1 MSTLNQQ
8 YRINGIIDTSQGVFE
23 NLEQFALA
31 AGCWITYDANLG
43 RWSVI
48 INRAGISIKS
58 FDDFNIIGALDV
70 SSTSLTDYYNR
81 VKVTYARRDLNDQI
95 DFVEAVIPDWQRNP
109 REQDNTLEMRLGLV
123 TDPVQALN
131 IGARE
136 LKQSR
141 VNKIV
146 KFVTDYSSIG
156 LSAGDIIDI
165 TNSALNWNNKL
176 FRVIQIAEDDLEGG
190 EIELSITAVEYSAA
204 VYNNDLVRLDRS
216 RQNDIITIGGIAQ
229 PAGPGITVVD
239 RDSRPRLE
247 LSAVVPAGLVAGME
261 FWISFNGSAFYLQ
274 GTERPPAGGVYT
286 TGDTVT
292 LDVSNI
298 TAGEIGV
305 RVRALNSTT
314 SSVYSNT
321 TVVTYTPVQVTNAV
335 DPLTQVDD
343 GLGGLATALG
353 LIELLKGVD
362 GLFAGNT
369 EPGTESGNLY
379 ESIST
384 LLSDDEEFTGN
395 IANANPAI
403 SVIQVGNIPVQA
415 IVNTTVGFIAGNNMT
430 LEANPLDNTVTF
442 NAAGTGTGF
451 NEFKFFNFDG
461 NSYVSAG
468 NTLSS
473 TFPDQVFA
481 TVGMDYVV
489 DSVNNQ
495 ATLVSNSF
503 SQIQTG
509 SDGNIVSSSI
519 DFGNTITQYNQFVIP
534 GQIPANVQYDPGSV
548 VVTSTLEG
556 AVPYIDIQA
565 RPAPKSLMFVDQ
577 LYASVGLVP
586 GGGPLSVGYD
596 IGPAPGRG
604 TLNILVD
611 AYFNGPFSSDETLGN
626 ASIVVT
632 LLVPGQSPITVGGYT
647 WDNTPIFSIIR
658 ASFQASFPN
667 IDSSLGNLTLDL
679 TASHD
684 GAIECVAQY
693 YVTQSIGT
701 VESSDYQ
708 RQIL

>member
-48 INRAGISIKS
+48 INRAGTSVKS

-261 FWISFNGSAFYLQ
+261 FWISFNGSDFYLQ

-395 IANANPAI
+395 ISNANPAI

-442 NAAGTGTGF
+442 NSSGGGGTGDGF

-473 TFPDQVFA
+473 TFPD
-481 TVGMDYVV
+481 
-489 DSVNNQ
+489 
-495 ATLVSNSF
+495 
-503 SQIQTG
+503 
-509 SDGNIVSSSI
+509 
-519 DFGNTITQYNQFVIP
+519 
-534 GQIPANVQYDPGSV
+534 
-548 VVTSTLEG
+548 
-556 AVPYIDIQA
+556 
-565 RPAPKSLMFVDQ
+565 
-577 LYASVGLVP
+577 
-586 GGGPLSVGYD
+586 
-596 IGPAPGRG
+596 
-604 TLNILVD
+604 
-611 AYFNGPFSSDETLGN
+611 
-626 ASIVVT
+626 
-632 LLVPGQSPITVGGYT
+632 
-647 WDNTPIFSIIR
+647 
-658 ASFQASFPN
+658 
-667 IDSSLGNLTLDL
+667 
-679 TASHD
+679 
-684 GAIECVAQY
+684 
-693 YVTQSIGT
+693 
-701 VESSDYQ
+701 
-708 RQIL
+708 